1 MLALKSLNFKCPI
14 LGLTSKLLLEK
25 DEEEETVKDEI
36 QKYSKELTVSKPATS
51 EKPKS
56 ENNNPGKA
64 WKLEFYFGNLKIF
77 IEKGEGDAKT
87 ESPEVKGEDEPSPVE
102 TVENIPETQ
111 TEVKDEVEGT
121 NLQENST
128 PDAEPSVEP
137 RPARDDLA
145 SLILMW
151 ILILS
156 IAFLVYRRL
165 KKNYGIDLVT
175 YFYSIT
181 S

>member
-1 MLALKSLNFKCPI
+1 M
-14 LGLTSKLLLEK
+14 
-25 DEEEETVKDEI
+25 
-36 QKYSKELTVSKPATS
+36 
-51 EKPKS
+51 
-56 ENNNPGKA
+56 KA
-64 WKLEFYFGNLKIF
+64 
-77 IEKGEGDAKT
+77 
-87 ESPEVKGEDEPSPVE
+87 EDEPSPVE

-111 TEVKDEVEGT
+111 TEVKEDAEDT
-121 NLQENST
+121 NLQDNST
-128 PDAEPSVEP
+128 PDAEVSVEP

>member
-1 MLALKSLNFKCPI
+1 MEDIPQNEA
-14 LGLTSKLLLEK
+14 K
-25 DEEEETVKDEI
+25 DE
-36 QKYSKELTVSKPATS
+36 
-51 EKPKS
+51 
-56 ENNNPGKA
+56 
-64 WKLEFYFGNLKIF
+64 
-77 IEKGEGDAKT
+77 
-87 ESPEVKGEDEPSPVE
+87 
-102 TVENIPETQ
+102 PETSL
-111 TEVKDEVEGT
+111 EAT
-121 NLQENST
+121 NSPPETDS
-128 PDAEPSVEP
+128 SVEP

>member
-1 MLALKSLNFKCPI
+1 M
-14 LGLTSKLLLEK
+14 
-25 DEEEETVKDEI
+25 
-36 QKYSKELTVSKPATS
+36 KP
-51 EKPKS
+51 
-56 ENNNPGKA
+56 
-64 WKLEFYFGNLKIF
+64 
-77 IEKGEGDAKT
+77 
-87 ESPEVKGEDEPSPVE
+87 EDEAVPGGAIDEVPQTEANDDTVEKNLVE
-102 TVENIPETQ
+102 T
-111 TEVKDEVEGT
+111 
-121 NLQENST
+121 NS
-128 PDAEPSVEP
+128 PSEAELSSAEP

-175 YFYSIT
+175 YFYSLT

>member
-1 MLALKSLNFKCPI
+1 M
-14 LGLTSKLLLEK
+14 
-25 DEEEETVKDEI
+25 
-36 QKYSKELTVSKPATS
+36 
-51 EKPKS
+51 
-56 ENNNPGKA
+56 KA
-64 WKLEFYFGNLKIF
+64 
-77 IEKGEGDAKT
+77 
-87 ESPEVKGEDEPSPVE
+87 EDEPSPVE

-111 TEVKDEVEGT
+111 TEVKENEAEGT

>member
-1 MLALKSLNFKCPI
+1 MI
-14 LGLTSKLLLEK
+14 
-25 DEEEETVKDEI
+25 
-36 QKYSKELTVSKPATS
+36 
-51 EKPKS
+51 
-56 ENNNPGKA
+56 
-64 WKLEFYFGNLKIF
+64 GNLSF
-77 IEKGEGDAKT
+77 FFAENGEGEAKT
-87 ESPEVKGEDEPSPVE
+87 ESPEVKAEDEPSPVE

-111 TEVKDEVEGT
+111 TEVKEDAEDT
-121 NLQENST
+121 NLQDNPT
-128 PDAEPSVEP
+128 PNAEVSVEP

>member
-1 MLALKSLNFKCPI
+1 VLALKSLNFKCPI

-51 EKPKS
+51 EKSKT
-56 ENNNPGKA
+56 ENNNSGKIY
-64 WKLEFYFGNLKIF
+64 KLKFCWGIYFFTEN
-77 IEKGEGDAKT
+77 GEGDAKT
-87 ESPEVKGEDEPSPVE
+87 ESPEVKVEDEPSPVE

-111 TEVKDEVEGT
+111 TEVKEDAEDT
-121 NLQENST
+121 NLQDNST
-128 PDAEPSVEP
+128 PDAEVSVEP